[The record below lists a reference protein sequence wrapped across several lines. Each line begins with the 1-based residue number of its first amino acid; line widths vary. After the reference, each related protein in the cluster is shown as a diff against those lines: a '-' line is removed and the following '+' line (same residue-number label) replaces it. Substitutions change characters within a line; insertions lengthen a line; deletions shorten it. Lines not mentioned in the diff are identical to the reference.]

1 MDGAVKVEVAY
12 PPNYDEIA
20 KKFPLKKGVIF
31 TYGDTIYNPD
41 DVEISRHL
49 YAHESI
55 HATRQGIT
63 PHIWWHSYLNDTQ
76 FRYEE
81 ELMAHRME
89 FFVAAHGTKDLNLRN
104 KHLTYI
110 AMRLCSPLYGLGISM
125 ARARKEVAENV

>member
-1 MDGAVKVEVAY
+1 MQVSDEY

-20 KKFPLKKGVIF
+20 KKFSPKKGVIF

-41 DVEISRHL
+41 KVNITRALH
-49 YAHESI
+49 AHESV

-63 PHIWWHSYLNDTQ
+63 PAIWWHAYVNDAK

-89 FFVAAHGTKDLNLRN
+89 FFVATHGLKDANLRN
-104 KHLTYI
+104 KHLTHI
-110 AMRLCSPLYGLGISM
+110 AMRFASPLYKLGIPMSL
-125 ARARKEVAENV
+125 ARAEVENNV